1 MRRDIFSDLQA
12 FMTVVRQ
19 GSITRAAA
27 QLGLTQPSVSRTI
40 RALEERLGV
49 ALLMRSTRK
58 LSPTAAGQRLLD
70 RLAPQFDAVAAD
82 LDAIKDLRDTPTGT
96 LRITAIDY
104 AVRSTLWP
112 KLVAFMRQY
121 PDIHVEVISE
131 YAMVDIAAHGYD
143 AGIRFGELIAQDMVS
158 VCIGPDIRNTVVC
171 TPAYLARRT
180 RPATPHELIDHQC
193 INLRTATHGAL
204 YAWEFVRGDQA
215 LDVRV
220 AGTLVCNNA
229 YDILDGA
236 LAGFGMAYLPED
248 MVRPHLERGT
258 LVRVL
263 DDWCPV
269 WSGFHLYYPNRR
281 QHSRAMRLLIDALRH
296 EP

>member
-1 MRRDIFSDLQA
+1 MFSDLLA
-12 FMTVVRQ
+12 FIAVVRL

-27 QLGLTQPSVSRTI
+27 QLGLSQPAVSRTI

-49 ALLMRSTRK
+49 SLLMRSTRK
-58 LSPTAAGQRLLD
+58 LSPTEAGQRLFD
-70 RLAPQFDAVAAD
+70 RLGPQFDQVNAEINA
-82 LDAIKDLRDTPTGT
+82 LKELRDTPTGT

-112 KLVAFMRQY
+112 KLVAFMRRY
-121 PDIHVEVISE
+121 PDIKVEVISE

-180 RPATPHELIDHQC
+180 PPATPHELIAHDC
-193 INLRTATHGAL
+193 INLRTSTHGAL
-204 YAWEFVRGDQA
+204 YPWEFVHGDQT

-220 AGTLVCNNA
+220 DGPLVFNNA

-248 MVRPHLERGT
+248 LVRPHLDRGQ
-258 LVRVL
+258 LVQVL
-263 DDWCPV
+263 EDWCPV
-269 WSGFHLYYPNRR
+269 WSGFHLYYPSRR
-281 QHSRAMRLLIDALRH
+281 QHSRAMALLIEALRYVR
-296 EP
+296 